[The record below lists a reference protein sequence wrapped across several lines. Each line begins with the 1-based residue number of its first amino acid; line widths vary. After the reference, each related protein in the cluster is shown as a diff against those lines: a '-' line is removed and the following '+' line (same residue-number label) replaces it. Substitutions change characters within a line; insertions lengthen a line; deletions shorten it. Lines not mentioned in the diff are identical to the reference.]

1 MAVTYTL
8 DHAGSLVVKVKA
20 VGPHG
25 AYCNEHPIPVNV
37 EVWLGSPP
45 PPPRRLA
52 SPHRLGRGR
61 LVSLQVHFYEDD
73 VRVPVLY
80 LCDGHSDQKK
90 KGLREGCRGYR
101 LCIEARPIPLRS
113 RALPPVFRACA
124 RTGAVS
130 LQRPVPPGSAGY
142 VLRVYEPSSQMPDA
156 AFSARA

>member
-8 DHAGSLVVKVKA
+8 DHAGFLVVKVKA

-45 PPPRRLA
+45 PLPRRLA

-73 VRVPVLY
+73 VLY
-80 LCDGHSDQKK
+80 LCDGHNDTKK

-101 LCIEARPIPLRS
+101 LCIEARPSPPLRS
-113 RALPPVFRACA
+113 RALPPFSVLALAQALFPCSGQCRPA
-124 RTGAVS
+124 RLATCSGCTS
-130 LQRPVPPGSAGY
+130 RRRRCRLQR
-142 VLRVYEPSSQMPDA
+142 
-156 AFSARA
+156 SARWRER

>member
-1 MAVTYTL
+1 VAVTYTL
-8 DHAGSLVVKVKA
+8 DLAGSLVVKVKA

-25 AYCNEHPIPVNV
+25 AYCNERPIPVNV

-61 LVSLQVHFYEDD
+61 LVSLQVPFYEDD
-73 VRVPVLY
+73 VLY

-113 RALPPVFRACA
+113 RALPPVFRSCA